1 MGEWLLS
8 RRDRLTVAWHAVSW
22 SLEIRTLG
30 EGHFGVIYAPKVAP
44 GLSPAFQ
51 PAHKRWANGLS
62 PGGDGAIV
70 AWHEVPGTAPPKKPS
85 RRVRSDSGMR
95 AHAVSNPIN
104 ELSRA
109 PVRPDIGCPGHSP
122 TIPKGSDHQQR
133 MIVQHGQMF
142 QSPPWPS
149 NC

>member
-70 AWHEVPGTAPPKKPS
+70 AWHEVPGTAPPKKPP

-95 AHAVSNPIN
+95 AHAVSNPIIQSTN
-104 ELSRA
+104 SLGHQCGPISDVQA
-109 PVRPDIGCPGHSP
+109 TVRPSP
-122 TIPKGSDHQQR
+122 KVPTTSSG
-133 MIVQHGQMF
+133 
-142 QSPPWPS
+142 
-149 NC
+149 